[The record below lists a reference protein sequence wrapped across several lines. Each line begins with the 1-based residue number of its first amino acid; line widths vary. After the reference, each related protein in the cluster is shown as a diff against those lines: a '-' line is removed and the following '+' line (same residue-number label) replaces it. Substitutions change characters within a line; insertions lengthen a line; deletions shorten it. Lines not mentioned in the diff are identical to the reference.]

1 MTNHSTVLIVAAH
14 PDDEVLGCG
23 GTIARLSNDG
33 VDVHVL
39 ILADGESSR
48 IGEADYAACRAA
60 RVKASR
66 AALDILGVKSVEM
79 HELPDNQLDSVELIR
94 VVRLIEDCIARLRPS
109 AVFTHHAGDVNVDH
123 QVAHNATIVACRPQP
138 GHPAKELL
146 FFEVPSSTEWRPA
159 TSGMQFAPSWFVDIS
174 ATLDRKLQA
183 MAAYGEELREFPH
196 PRSLDALTALARWR
210 GASVGV
216 NAAEAFALGRK
227 IVS

>member
-23 GTIARLSNDG
+23 GTIARLAIAG

-60 RVKASR
+60 RVKASC

-79 HELPDNQLDSVELIR
+79 HELPDNQLDSVEMIR
-94 VVRLIEDCIARLRPS
+94 VVRLIEDCITRLRPS
-109 AVFTHHAGDVNVDH
+109 AVYTHHAGDVNVDH

-138 GHPAKELL
+138 GHPVKELL

-159 TSGMQFAPSWFVDIS
+159 TSGMQFVPSWFVDIS
-174 ATLDRKLQA
+174 ATLDHKLQA

-196 PRSLDALTALARWR
+196 SRSLDALTALARWR

>member
-1 MTNHSTVLIVAAH
+1 MINHPTVLIVAAH

-23 GTIARLSNDG
+23 GTIARFSSAG
-33 VDVHVL
+33 ADVHVL

-48 IGEADYAACRAA
+48 IGNADYTACRAA
-60 RVKASR
+60 RVQAAR

-94 VVRLIEDCIARLRPS
+94 VVRLIESCIARFRPS
-109 AVFTHHAGDVNVDH
+109 VVFTHYAGDVNVDH

-138 GHPAKELL
+138 GHPVKELL
-146 FFEVPSSTEWRPA
+146 FFEVASSTEWRPA
-159 TSGMQFAPSWFVDIS
+159 ASGMQFTPSWFVDIS
-174 ATLDRKLQA
+174 STLDRKLLA
-183 MAAYGEELREFPH
+183 MTAYGEELRAFPH